1 MLTARTGVTLFVV
14 AALGVGGVACRK
26 MAESMAEKGM
36 KAAKD
41 TTKGLSEGLEK
52 GRKEGQSADD
62 AVVVTTAQDLKGFGS
77 VTIAA
82 VRAAREAKL
91 GTEIELIVENTSDR
105 PLRITNLDML
115 GLDAK
120 GFVKRPASRPGELT
134 VPAKAKDKLV
144 VAFDGPEKLTK
155 ARLWGVDHD
164 LPAPARSK

>member
-1 MLTARTGVTLFVV
+1 MLTARIGVALFVV
-14 AALGVGGVACRK
+14 AALGVGGVGCRK
-26 MAESMAEKGM
+26 MAERVAEKGM

-62 AVVVTTAQDLKGFGS
+62 AVVVSTAKDLKGVGS
-77 VTIAA
+77 VTIAE
-82 VRAAREAKL
+82 VRTAREANL
-91 GTEIELIVENTSDR
+91 GTEVELVVENTSDR

-120 GFVKRPASRPGELT
+120 GFVKRPIIRPGELT
-134 VPAKAKDKLV
+134 VPAKAKDKMV

-155 ARLWGVDHD
+155 ARIWGVDHD
-164 LPAPARSK
+164 LPAPARAK